1 MNNFNFNTTPE
12 IIFEKGASIN
22 SCEKIIDKLGDS
34 ILLITD
40 ADLTKIGLNKNIIN
54 ILSKSSSLEV
64 FDDVES
70 DPSKKNTCKSIRYG
84 KNF

>member
-12 IIFEKGASIN
+12 IIFEKGASIK

-54 ILSKSSSLEV
+54 ILSKFSFL
-64 FDDVES
+64 D
-70 DPSKKNTCKSIRYG
+70 R
-84 KNF
+84 